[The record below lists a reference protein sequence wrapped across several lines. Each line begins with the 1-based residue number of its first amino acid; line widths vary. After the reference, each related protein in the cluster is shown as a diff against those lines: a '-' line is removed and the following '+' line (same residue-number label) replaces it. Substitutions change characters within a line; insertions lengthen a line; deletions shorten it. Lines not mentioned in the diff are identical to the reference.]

1 MDIKCN
7 SFDNTCDLE
16 IQCVKALYVFIRELG
31 GITVAIQPYRYF
43 EIYKLTNLNVFTRTF
58 RWNELQTDPSNHS
71 WYLWPRSLS
80 RITKDQGLISE
91 RKHESLLSLLR
102 KAAGP
107 EIIQYQFDEI
117 VTSITRIGDF
127 ICCIWNENNLKPLT
141 RNYWRASL
149 VPASAVIPAPRAYL
163 KIVAVKTP
171 VVECR

>member
-1 MDIKCN
+1 
-7 SFDNTCDLE
+7 
-16 IQCVKALYVFIRELG
+16 
-31 GITVAIQPYRYF
+31 
-43 EIYKLTNLNVFTRTF
+43 
-58 RWNELQTDPSNHS
+58 
-71 WYLWPRSLS
+71 
-80 RITKDQGLISE
+80 LISE

-117 VTSITRIGDF
+117 VTRITRIGDF

-171 VVECR
+171 VVEFRYFSFTFERNLK

>member
-1 MDIKCN
+1 M
-7 SFDNTCDLE
+7 F
-16 IQCVKALYVFIRELG
+16 
-31 GITVAIQPYRYF
+31 RYH
-43 EIYKLTNLNVFTRTF
+43 
-58 RWNELQTDPSNHS
+58 ELQTDPSNNS
-71 WYLWPRSLS
+71 WCLCLRSLS

-117 VTSITRIGDF
+117 VTRIIRIRDF
-127 ICCIWNENNLKPLT
+127 ICYIWNENNLKPLT
-141 RNYWRASL
+141 RNHWRASL

-171 VVECR
+171 VVEIRLVHWSTHESKIKWVQWTVKTLD

>member
-1 MDIKCN
+1 M
-7 SFDNTCDLE
+7 
-16 IQCVKALYVFIRELG
+16 
-31 GITVAIQPYRYF
+31 
-43 EIYKLTNLNVFTRTF
+43 
-58 RWNELQTDPSNHS
+58 
-71 WYLWPRSLS
+71 
-80 RITKDQGLISE
+80 ISE

-149 VPASAVIPAPRAYL
+149 VPASAVTPALRVYL
-163 KIVAVKTP
+163 KVVVVKKL
-171 VVECR
+171 VVDEI